1 MLSGRKE
8 HGRESQRGGGHID
21 VGGMYVHGEHSHRTS
36 QIIGDLTPE
45 SRCRPTSP
53 LFGSPRKMIARGEWE
68 SGSSEFPG
76 IGVEI
81 AFVSP
86 AVRSVAWSEHG
97 LFSAPG
103 RISRTELDFFS
114 RLLSDSPTRR
124 YSHSILCFRR
134 ELHVITSLLTIMMQV
149 PLHDTD

>member
-8 HGRESQRGGGHID
+8 HGRESQKGGHID

-36 QIIGDLTPE
+36 QIVGDLTPE

-53 LFGSPRKMIARGEWE
+53 LVGCPRKMIARGEWE
-68 SGSSEFPG
+68 SGSSEIFWYRG
-76 IGVEI
+76 RNSICV
-81 AFVSP
+81 P
-86 AVRSVAWSEHG
+86 AVCGVAWSEHG

-103 RISRTELDFFS
+103 RISRTELDLFS
-114 RLLSDSPTRR
+114 RSLSDSPTRR

-134 ELHVITSLLTIMMQV
+134 ELHIITSLLTIMIQV